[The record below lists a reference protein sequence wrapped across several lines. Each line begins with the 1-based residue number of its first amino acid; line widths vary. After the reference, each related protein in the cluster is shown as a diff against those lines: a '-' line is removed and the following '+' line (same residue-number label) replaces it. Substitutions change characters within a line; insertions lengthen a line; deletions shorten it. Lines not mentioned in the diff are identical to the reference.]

1 MAAAKTKRGKKKTTA
16 NKAAAA
22 SGRIKARSGQTFVQ
36 RRRGETNREEVEG
49 DASVD
54 SSGPEEL
61 DEDGEEEEENED
73 ELSHGEDV
81 GSNSDDD
88 SSRDEEEEEGRR
100 NRGRGNKERRIE
112 RTQEASRSRQQVSKD
127 RMGENGNGSGS
138 GSNSSFLVRN
148 TSPPNRITI
157 NTPASFAS
165 STDGRSDG
173 GGGGFVVEPSPNNM
187 NHQQYAVTGPITED
201 TAQRNMCNG
210 SDGLRRQVRNVFFYI
225 SPFAKEEKEHGMGS
239 PLQRACCAQAGVLPM
254 WVEKFW
260 MNQGRA
266 NARKA
271 LNGKRKAVVNAMQ
284 IEFKS
289 KWS

>member
-1 MAAAKTKRGKKKTTA
+1 MQRACTRWMTREKKSCCNILLLQPKINGINQPKHKSDRQGLYSKTIYSSQKGRMAAAKTKRGKKKTTA

-173 GGGGFVVEPSPNNM
+173 GGGG
-187 NHQQYAVTGPITED
+187 
-201 TAQRNMCNG
+201 
-210 SDGLRRQVRNVFFYI
+210 VRCGTFT
-225 SPFAKEEKEHGMGS
+225 K
-239 PLQRACCAQAGVLPM
+239 
-254 WVEKFW
+254 
-260 MNQGRA
+260 
-266 NARKA
+266 
-271 LNGKRKAVVNAMQ
+271 
-284 IEFKS
+284 
-289 KWS
+289 